1 MSKNRQYELD
11 QTNSQ
16 IIDKI
21 NSDFSYRNENNID
34 RCLMKK
40 DNEIMNLCEL
50 NKSLISKIEHLK
62 KEKVTH
68 EFQITSLKTDL
79 NSAEI
84 DKNILI
90 EENQKLVEQIKEL
103 NKLLNIKGNKMD
115 EISKKNDNS
124 DYSLTEKLLLKDKE
138 ILNMQEII
146 YKLKEENKMIFN
158 LENEIEE
165 KNKDILKLEKYIKKL
180 ENQNLIKDTK
190 FQDNYHDNYSTD
202 YNNEK
207 LISFILDHIKKV
219 ELAIDQNFGSYNNN
233 FCNYNTSL
241 NKEDSIYDII
251 KNNFY
256 LLINKINNLDKDN
269 FRNKKNILNQ
279 LETEKNKNIEL
290 PSKIKELEHLSQN
303 EDIDNDKN
311 NIDMEFKDNFNSYLD
326 EIENLNLKIKK
337 LSVLSKKNE
346 NLLKTLTE
354 ENKDLKLKN
363 YELMKGKADRSNNN
377 NRFGKI
383 NNYNKASSNNDHSTY
398 SDLREKISTMEL
410 NNLISLNRKE
420 DNNILDLQN
429 ETNELIKENYV
440 GNIHNINDTNYNNLN
455 NNNLYLFK
463 NEKEKMRFNGDHAN
477 EEEEII
483 NENYNNINNELEYD
497 N

>member
-50 NKSLISKIEHLK
+50 NKSLISKIELLK

-90 EENQKLVEQIKEL
+90 EENQKLIEQIKEL

-115 EISKKNDNS
+115 EISKMNDNS
-124 DYSLTEKLLLKDKE
+124 NYSLTEKLLLKDKE

-146 YKLKEENKMIFN
+146 YKLKEENKSIFN
-158 LENEIEE
+158 LENEIGE
-165 KNKDILKLEKYIKKL
+165 KNKDILKLEKYIKNL

-190 FQDNYHDNYSTD
+190 FQDNYSDF
-202 YNNEK
+202 NNEK

-219 ELAIDQNFGSYNNN
+219 ELAIAQNFGSYNNN
-233 FCNYNTSL
+233 FCNYNISL

-251 KNNFY
+251 KENFY

-269 FRNKKNILNQ
+269 FKNKKNILNQ
-279 LETEKNKNIEL
+279 LDAEENKNIEL
-290 PSKIKELEHLSQN
+290 SSKIKEFDQLSQN

-311 NIDMEFKDNFNSYLD
+311 NIDMDFKVNYNSYLD

-363 YELMKGKADRSNNN
+363 YELMKGKADKSNNN

-383 NNYNKASSNNDHSTY
+383 NNYNKASSNNAHSTY

-420 DNNILDLQN
+420 DNNLLDLQN

-440 GNIHNINDTNYNNLN
+440 GDIHNINDTNYNNLYD
-455 NNNLYLFK
+455 NNLYLFK
-463 NEKEKMRFNGDHAN
+463 NKTKK
-477 EEEEII
+477 
-483 NENYNNINNELEYD
+483 
-497 N
+497 

>member
-1 MSKNRQYELD
+1 MS
-11 QTNSQ
+11 
-16 IIDKI
+16 
-21 NSDFSYRNENNID
+21 
-34 RCLMKK
+34 
-40 DNEIMNLCEL
+40 
-50 NKSLISKIEHLK
+50 
-62 KEKVTH
+62 
-68 EFQITSLKTDL
+68 
-79 NSAEI
+79 
-84 DKNILI
+84 
-90 EENQKLVEQIKEL
+90 
-103 NKLLNIKGNKMD
+103 
-115 EISKKNDNS
+115 
-124 DYSLTEKLLLKDKE
+124 
-138 ILNMQEII
+138 
-146 YKLKEENKMIFN
+146 
-158 LENEIEE
+158 
-165 KNKDILKLEKYIKKL
+165 
-180 ENQNLIKDTK
+180 
-190 FQDNYHDNYSTD
+190 
-202 YNNEK
+202 
-207 LISFILDHIKKV
+207 
-219 ELAIDQNFGSYNNN
+219 
-233 FCNYNTSL
+233 
-241 NKEDSIYDII
+241 
-251 KNNFY
+251 
-256 LLINKINNLDKDN
+256 
-269 FRNKKNILNQ
+269 
-279 LETEKNKNIEL
+279 
-290 PSKIKELEHLSQN
+290 SKIKELEHLSQN